1 MALLPPTPP
10 SPSSS
15 SSSSS
20 TSNRSRSLM
29 ESLLLKKM
37 ESVAQN
43 TGTVGPGGSLLI
55 RSDSV
60 DSASSITS
68 SIIGDD
74 VCECDD
80 CLLGI
85 ADLYTLGP
93 IESAQAKKKVN

>member
-10 SPSSS
+10 SSSS
-15 SSSSS
+15 SS
-20 TSNRSRSLM
+20 NRTRSLM

-37 ESVAQN
+37 EAVSQN
-43 TGTVGPGGSLLI
+43 TSTVGPGGSVLI

-60 DSASSITS
+60 DSTSSITS

-93 IESAQAKKKVN
+93 IESAQAKKKVHLFLLNF